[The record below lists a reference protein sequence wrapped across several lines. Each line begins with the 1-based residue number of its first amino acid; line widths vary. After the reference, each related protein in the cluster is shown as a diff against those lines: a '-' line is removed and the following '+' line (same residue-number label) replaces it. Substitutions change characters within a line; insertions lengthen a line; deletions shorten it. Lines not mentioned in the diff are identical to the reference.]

1 MESKFGPAE
10 GAEETKGARALK
22 DKLEKKVAELR
33 TEQQKPPAAATAAP
47 PAAPPAP
54 GPTTPTEQPPAQ
66 QAKPEPQ
73 SAPSEAVSGTLGTAK
88 ASSLPPQ
95 PSNLPPVAT
104 ATDDIVR
111 CPHCHVNVVASAMD
125 AHLSECLSI
134 KRGETPQDDLFADKK
149 PAEPDRSLKTYGA
162 AADFPALPDVF
173 DVKPGLEVYFIEG
186 KTRKRLRAEEDTWKL
201 VSAEDYMAPAMP
213 PLVPPGPQVVP
224 EAGPQPAA
232 GFNFHKGKGKR

>member
-1 MESKFGPAE
+1 
-10 GAEETKGARALK
+10 
-22 DKLEKKVAELR
+22 
-33 TEQQKPPAAATAAP
+33 
-47 PAAPPAP
+47 
-54 GPTTPTEQPPAQ
+54 
-66 QAKPEPQ
+66 
-73 SAPSEAVSGTLGTAK
+73 
-88 ASSLPPQ
+88 
-95 PSNLPPVAT
+95 
-104 ATDDIVR
+104 
-111 CPHCHVNVVASAMD
+111 MD